1 MMKVFVYVSVILQFI
16 GYISSIDR
24 ICMNDELDMEWNEAT
39 VAYSKVLLQFLYGRR
54 EDNQQKLV
62 SIVSLQACD
71 PNIFSS

>member
-1 MMKVFVYVSVILQFI
+1 
-16 GYISSIDR
+16 
-24 ICMNDELDMEWNEAT
+24 MNDELDMEWNEAT